1 MSGPEDVS
9 FSERRDAAHELL
21 DDPDAEAFWIQ
32 VTGNEAL
39 GTWSTVHVSGFDW
52 DTVDRDAA
60 HGVTGELLAQHLLAV
75 ADRSSYSIEDLAAHV
90 AVQAKQMDW
99 RTDTDLDET
108 PSIVERSESDR
119 DSGSGSR

>member
-9 FSERRDAAHELL
+9 FSERREAAHELL

-32 VTGNEAL
+32 VAGNEAL

-60 HGVTGELLAQHLLAV
+60 HDVTGELLAQHLLAV

-119 DSGSGSR
+119 NSGSDSR